1 MFKAL
6 SRDVTIAGFAGK
18 RAIFFVFAGKTGK
31 QYHFSLEDAG
41 KLEFLVFLSACLI
54 WPRQDVKRPV
64 GFVYDSV

>member
-41 KLEFLVFLSACLI
+41 KLEFMGFLSSCLSLI

-64 GFVYDSV
+64 G

>member
-31 QYHFSLEDAG
+31 QYHFSL
-41 KLEFLVFLSACLI
+41 
-54 WPRQDVKRPV
+54 
-64 GFVYDSV
+64 